1 MSVEK
6 RVARSHDRWFD
17 APRVTIILAVLTL
30 LVLALSAYGSLR
42 DAYERGGIY
51 LFSREFLEDIPR
63 RLTGPGRLRFIL
75 QPLIAIM
82 LGVSGGLADAREGRP
97 PFLYGLFFHK
107 ELRGYLVRSGLRT
120 VINLLLMGIL
130 MDALFQWII
139 LGVSHAGAALVVGP
153 VLVLVPYAI
162 ARALS
167 NRASRPRAG
176 HEVSVNGEREVPD
189 SFAETPQLARRSR
202 R

>member
-1 MSVEK
+1 MSAET
-6 RVARSHDRWFD
+6 RVARSHDRRLD
-17 APRVTIILAVLTL
+17 APRVTVILAVLTL
-30 LVLALSAYGSLR
+30 LVLVLSAPGSLR

-51 LFSREFLEDIPR
+51 LFSHEFLEDIPR

-75 QPLIAIM
+75 QPLIAIV
-82 LGVSGGLADAREGRP
+82 LGVRGGLGDAKEGRP
-97 PFLYGLFFHK
+97 PFLYGLLFHK
-107 ELRGYLVRSGLRT
+107 ELRGYLLRSGLRT

-130 MDALFQWII
+130 MDAVFQWII

-167 NRASRPRAG
+167 NRAASLQA
-176 HEVSVNGEREVPD
+176 S
-189 SFAETPQLARRSR
+189 ARFQ
-202 R
+202 